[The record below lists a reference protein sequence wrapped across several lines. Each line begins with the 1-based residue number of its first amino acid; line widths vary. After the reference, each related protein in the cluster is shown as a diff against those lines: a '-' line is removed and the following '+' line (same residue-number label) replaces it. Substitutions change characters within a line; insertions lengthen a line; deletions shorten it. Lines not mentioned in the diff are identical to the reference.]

1 VRILQL
7 HNRYQIRG
15 GEEGVVQAEQ
25 ALLIQYGHQVE
36 QLEVSN
42 DDIVTP
48 IDQALAAVRAI
59 YSVPAKSQV
68 AAAIARYRPDIVHV
82 HNFFPLLSPSI
93 YDACLAARVPVV
105 QTLHNY
111 RLGCVKAMLFRDNQI
126 CERCLDQAN
135 PWFGVKYGCYRD
147 SKVQSAVVAAMLT
160 THRWRRTWLEKV
172 DAYITLTDF
181 QRQKMVQAGLPSTK
195 IHVKPN
201 FVHPIVPADDP
212 APRDPAIVAAVAS
225 PFVLFVGRLSIEKGL
240 PIVIEAY
247 QQNPTLPRLIIVGD
261 GPERSVLEQQVMT
274 AGLAASVQFLGYQ
287 PKAVIH
293 QLMQQAMA
301 LIFPSIWYEGFPL
314 TIAEALSCGL
324 PPLVSRLGSMIEI
337 IQHNGN
343 GLHFEPGDAADLAVK
358 IECIVRDPELRKK
371 LALAARQS
379 YEQSYTSE
387 QNYVQLMAIY
397 NDVLQQARH
406 INANHAIV

>member
-42 DDIVTP
+42 DDIATP
-48 IDQALAAVRAI
+48 IDRGLAAVRAI
-59 YSVPAKSQV
+59 YSFPAKSQV
-68 AAAIARYRPDIVHV
+68 AAAIAQYRPDIVHV

-126 CERCLDQAN
+126 CELCLDQDN

-147 SKVQSAVVAAMLT
+147 SKLQSAVVAAMLT

-181 QRQKMVQAGLPSTK
+181 QRQKMVQAGLPSAK

-201 FVHPIVPADDP
+201 FVHSIVPADDP
-212 APRDPAIVAAVAS
+212 VPLDPAIAVAVAS

-247 QQNPTLPRLIIVGD
+247 RQNPTLPRLNIVGD
-261 GPERSVLEQQVMT
+261 GPERAMLEQQVMT
-274 AGLAASVQFLGYQ
+274 AGLAAQVQFLGYQ
-287 PKAVIH
+287 PKVVIQ

-314 TIAEALSCGL
+314 TIAEAFSCGL
-324 PPLVSRLGSMIEI
+324 PPIVSRLGSMAEI
-337 IQHNGN
+337 IQDNEN
-343 GLHFEPGDAADLAVK
+343 GLHFTPGDPADLAVK
-358 IECIVRDPELRKK
+358 IQQITENPEQREK
-371 LALAARQS
+371 LGAAAQRS
-379 YEQSYTSE
+379 YEQYYTAE
-387 QNYVQLMAIY
+387 KNHAQLMAIY
-397 NDVLQQARH
+397 HQVLP
-406 INANHAIV
+406 

>member
-36 QLEVSN
+36 PLEVSN
-42 DDIVTP
+42 DDIASP
-48 IDQALAAVRAI
+48 IDKGLAAVRAI
-59 YSVPAKSQV
+59 YSLPAKAQV

-82 HNFFPLLSPSI
+82 HNFFPLLSPSV

-126 CERCLDQAN
+126 CELCLDQDN

-181 QRQKMVQAGLPSTK
+181 QRQKMVQAGLPSAK

-201 FVHPIVPADDP
+201 FVNPIEPSDP
-212 APRDPAIVAAVAS
+212 DSLDPAIAAAVAS

-247 QQNPTLPRLIIVGD
+247 RQNRALPRLNIVGD
-261 GPERSVLEQQVMT
+261 GPERAVLEQQVT
-274 AGLAASVQFLGYQ
+274 AAGLATQVQFLGYQ
-287 PKAVIH
+287 PKAMIQ
-293 QLMQQAMA
+293 QLMQQAIA
-301 LIFPSIWYEGFPL
+301 LVFPSIWYEGFPL

-324 PPLVSRLGSMIEI
+324 PPIVSRLGSMAEI
-337 IQHNGN
+337 IQDNEN
-343 GLHFEPGDAADLAVK
+343 GLHFSPGDPHDLAVK
-358 IECIVRDPELRKK
+358 IQQITDDPEQQQK
-371 LALAARQS
+371 LGVAAQRT
-379 YEQSYTSE
+379 YEQYYTAE
-387 QNYVQLMAIY
+387 KNYAQLMAIY
-397 NDVLQQARH
+397 DQVLP
-406 INANHAIV
+406 